1 MQTSNARS
9 DLIRNIS
16 IIEFLFIVVLL
27 VLANFSRQLEE
38 TNKKERDIILL
49 VEQNNKLIQEIKEL
63 RKENKELKDELDYY
77 KKLSRDKL
85 DVAKENFALK
95 KQVKELKEQVSELK
109 EIEEK
114 YKKLKG
120 IDKPNCEIARTNDL
134 GRILKITPRI
144 NKTFDIEKLWPDK
157 LDSQFKK
164 IPGLNEL
171 IGNGIPLKK
180 VKQLGYKLGQWPEY
194 KKCRFR
200 MDKVLTTKFK
210 TFSLGETEEI
220 TDVIDNIF
228 YQ

>member
-1 MQTSNARS
+1 MQASNVRS

-38 TNKKERDIILL
+38 TNKKESQIILL
-49 VEQNNKLIQEIKEL
+49 IEQNNKLIKEIKEL
-63 RKENKELKDELDYY
+63 RRENRELKNELEYL
-77 KKLSRDKL
+77 KRQIPDKDRL
-85 DVAKENFALK
+85 EILAKENFALK
-95 KQVKELKEQVSELK
+95 EQINELRK
-109 EIEEK
+109 IEEK

-120 IDKPNCEIARTNDL
+120 LDKPNCTIAEKNKLR
-134 GRILKITPRI
+134 RILKITPRI

-164 IPGLNEL
+164 IPGLEEL

-180 VKQLGYKLGQWPEY
+180 VKQLGYKLNQWPEY

-200 MDKVLTTKFK
+200 MDKVLTPKFK
-210 TFSLGETEEI
+210 TFSLGETKEI

>member
-1 MQTSNARS
+1 MQTSNVRS

-38 TNKKERDIILL
+38 TNKKESQIILL
-49 VEQNNKLIQEIKEL
+49 IEQNNKLIKEITEL
-63 RKENKELKDELDYY
+63 RRENRELKNELEYL
-77 KKLSRDKL
+77 KRQIPDKDRL
-85 DVAKENFALK
+85 ELLAKENFALK
-95 KQVKELKEQVSELK
+95 EQINELRK
-109 EIEEK
+109 IEEK

-120 IDKPNCEIARTNDL
+120 LDKPNCEIARTLPNS

-144 NKTFDIEKLWPDK
+144 NRTFDIEKLWPDK

-171 IGNGIPLKK
+171 IGNGMPLKK
-180 VKQLGYKLGQWPEY
+180 VKQLGNKLYQWPEY

-200 MDKVLTTKFK
+200 MDRVLTPKFK
-210 TFSLGETEEI
+210 TFSLGETKEI
-220 TDVIDNIF
+220 TDVIDRIF
-228 YQ
+228 YR

>member
-49 VEQNNKLIQEIKEL
+49 IEQNNKLEKERDKL
-63 RKENKELKDELDYY
+63 REKNKELEAELEVYRQI
-77 KKLSRDKL
+77 KNDKL
-85 DVAKENFALK
+85 IIANENIELKKQLKELK
-95 KQVKELKEQVSELK
+95 KQVTELK

-114 YKKLKG
+114 YNKLRG
-120 IDKPNCEIARTNDL
+120 NDKPNCEIARKNNLT
-134 GRILKITPRI
+134 RILKITPRI
-144 NKTFDIEKLWPDK
+144 NGTFDIEKLWPDK

-180 VKQLGYKLGQWPEY
+180 VKQLGNKLDQWPEY

-200 MDKVLTTKFK
+200 MDRVLTTKFK
-210 TFSLGETEEI
+210 TFSLGETKEI
-220 TDVIDNIF
+220 TDVLENIF
-228 YQ
+228 YK

>member
-49 VEQNNKLIQEIKEL
+49 VAQNNKLIQEIKEL
-63 RKENKELKDELDYY
+63 RKENKELKDALEVY
-77 KKLSRDKL
+77 KKIKNDKL
-85 DVAKENFALK
+85 IIANENIELK
-95 KQVKELKEQVSELK
+95 KQLKELKEQVSELK

-180 VKQLGYKLGQWPEY
+180 VKQLGYKLNQWPEY

-200 MDKVLTTKFK
+200 MDKVLTPKFK
-210 TFSLGETEEI
+210 TFSLGETKEI

>member
-49 VEQNNKLIQEIKEL
+49 IEQNNKLEKERDKL
-63 RKENKELKDELDYY
+63 REKNKELEAELEVYRQI
-77 KKLSRDKL
+77 KNDKL
-85 DVAKENFALK
+85 IIAKENIELK
-95 KQVKELKEQVSELK
+95 KQLKQLKEQVSELK

-157 LDSQFKK
+157 LDPQFKK
-164 IPGLNEL
+164 IPGLEEL
-171 IGNGIPLKK
+171 IGNGMPLKK
-180 VKQLGYKLGQWPEY
+180 VKQLGNKLYQWPEY

-200 MDKVLTTKFK
+200 MKRNITPKFK
-210 TFSLGETEEI
+210 DLPLREAEKI

-228 YQ
+228 YR

>member
-49 VEQNNKLIQEIKEL
+49 IEQNNKLEKERDKL
-63 RKENKELKDELDYY
+63 REKNKELEAELEVYRQI
-77 KKLSRDKL
+77 KNDKL
-85 DVAKENFALK
+85 IIANENIELKKQLKELK
-95 KQVKELKEQVSELK
+95 KQVTELK

-114 YKKLKG
+114 YNKLRG
-120 IDKPNCEIARTNDL
+120 NDKPNCDIARKNNLT
-134 GRILKITPRI
+134 RILKITPRI

-171 IGNGIPLKK
+171 IGNGIPVKK
-180 VKQLGYKLGQWPEY
+180 VRQLGYKLSQWPEY
-194 KKCRFR
+194 NKCRFR
-200 MDKVLTTKFK
+200 MDKVLTESFK
-210 TFSLGETEEI
+210 GLRLRETRKLTTI
-220 TDVIDNIF
+220 IDNIF